1 MFRYA
6 NFSLLFVVTITLS
19 TSCVSKKKF
28 NALNDSFIKCQEVN
42 DNLTVNIN
50 SLENLLKDKRTQISA
65 MHKSL
70 DSLQELREDLY
81 KKNISLELMR
91 KKSENDL
98 ILEIN
103 DITKELNKTISQYN
117 DLVERAKQ
125 KEEFNKKL
133 MLELEQNSSSLV
145 EKERR
150 LNEMALKV
158 RENELATRLLREK
171 IMAALTGYS
180 SEDIQV
186 EMQNGK
192 IHVLMNDK
200 LLFKSGRTDVN
211 ENGKSVLYSI
221 AQSLKNIH
229 DFDVYV
235 EGHTD
240 DLPIKTNCFNDN
252 WDLSVLRATSV
263 VRYLVFQGGMNPS
276 HIIASGRGP
285 YSSIKSNNT
294 PEGRAVNR
302 RTEIILIPKIGQLLD
317 IINK

>member
-1 MFRYA
+1 MFRYPK
-6 NFSLLFVVTITLS
+6 FYLIFVVITTLS
-19 TSCVSKKKF
+19 TSCVSKKKY
-28 NALNDSFIKCQEVN
+28 ASLNDRFIKCQEVN
-42 DNLTVNIN
+42 ENLTLNIN
-50 SLENLLKDKRTQISA
+50 SLENQLKDKRIQINA
-65 MHKSL
+65 MHTSL
-70 DSLQELREDLY
+70 DSLHNLRVDLS
-81 KKNISLELMR
+81 KKIISLEEMR

-103 DITKELNKTISQYN
+103 DLTKELNKAISQYN

-125 KEEFNKKL
+125 KEAFNKKL

-145 EKERR
+145 DKERR
-150 LNEMALKV
+150 LHEMELKV

-186 EMQNGK
+186 EMKNGK

-240 DLPIKTNCFNDN
+240 DLPIKTNCLNDN

-317 IINK
+317 IINP